1 MPTLVQ
7 RNLFE
12 PDVYREFLS
21 RIEKLTPDTKPQ
33 WGKMN
38 AAQMLAH
45 CAEIQEVMNGKELRN
60 TPFFVKLLKGVIR
73 NAVTNLTPYPRNS
86 RTHPQYIVS
95 DARDFDREK
104 ARFLAALEA
113 MIAMGPEK
121 ASQIPHSFFGPMT
134 AEEKGWS
141 MYKHHDHHLQQFGV

>member
-12 PDVYREFLS
+12 PAIYREFLA
-21 RIEKLTPDTKPQ
+21 RVEKITPETQPQ

-38 AAQMLAH
+38 AAQMMAH
-45 CAEIQEVMNGKELRN
+45 CAEIQEVMNGKELKN

-73 NAVTNLTPYPRNS
+73 KAVTNLTPYPRNS
-86 RTHPQYIVS
+86 RTHPQYIVA
-95 DARDFDREK
+95 DARDFAREK
-104 ARFLAALEA
+104 ARFLAALDA
-113 MIAMGPEK
+113 MISAGPEK

-134 AEEKGWS
+134 AEEKGWG
-141 MYKHHDHHLQQFGV
+141 MYKHHDHHLTQFGV